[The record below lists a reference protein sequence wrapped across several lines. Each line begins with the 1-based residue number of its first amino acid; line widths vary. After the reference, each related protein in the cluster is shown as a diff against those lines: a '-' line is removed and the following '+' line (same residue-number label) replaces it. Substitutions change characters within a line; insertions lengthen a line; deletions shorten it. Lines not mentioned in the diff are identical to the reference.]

1 MIFFYLIN
9 DKIKTKMTF
18 LENKE
23 KNYKFMNIPR
33 ICLEYQISI
42 EEIDKIY
49 EKSTDA
55 YNFSCAI
62 ECFIHVNE
70 KEKERL
76 IISDE
81 KNKFYE
87 EEKIYE
93 QALKEKMSLIQLNT
107 AFDRMKEKCKEINRT
122 EFYQILQVI

>member
-1 MIFFYLIN
+1 MAFF
-9 DKIKTKMTF
+9 
-18 LENKE
+18 ENKE
-23 KNYKFMNIPR
+23 KNYKLMNIPR

-70 KEKERL
+70 KESL
-76 IISDE
+76 TISDE

-93 QALKEKMSLIQLNT
+93 QALKEKMSLIQLNL